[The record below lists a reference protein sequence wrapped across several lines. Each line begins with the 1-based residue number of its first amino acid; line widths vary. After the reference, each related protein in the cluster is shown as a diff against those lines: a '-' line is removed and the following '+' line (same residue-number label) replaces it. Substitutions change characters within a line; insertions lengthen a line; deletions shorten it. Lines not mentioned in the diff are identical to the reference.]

1 MKLSAKDQLFY
12 LKGMTERLGVV
23 HEAQLVQI
31 RNYPLLIPNI
41 KKAETELGIDT
52 KTIVYKCNSQEG
64 KFKKTKTVKTAIANI
79 EKWIKSIV
87 WDETVLIIQV
97 DGKEIYD
104 SRIQ

>member
-1 MKLSAKDQLFY
+1 MKISIKDQLFY
-12 LKGMTERLGVV
+12 LKGLTEKLGVV

-41 KKAETELGIDT
+41 KKAETEFNIDT
-52 KTIVYKCNSQEG
+52 RTIVYKCQTEEG
-64 KFKKTKTVKTAIANI
+64 RFRKTKQTKLAISKI
-79 EKWIKSIV
+79 QEWIRIVV
-87 WDETVLIIQV
+87 WDETIVIIQV